1 MRRHVPVCRPNGR
14 KFFGL
19 LVLLAYLL
27 TLAGEVSGKSS
38 LEHLNYRNPYVLPVA
53 PIPEGS
59 EIEHFF
65 GTWGVLDSQRRGITG
80 AMTIGPKRIKHANYD
95 PIFDQFYKVLLVTSE
110 YAVLV
115 VYYKNPVRVG
125 FITRFE
131 LLTLR
136 RDPKDGEL
144 LLLVGRR
151 NDFRLNRE
159 PLTRPL
165 EFYRRLLDDPNE
177 RVLPPYS
184 GPWGQWA
191 FSVYEPYK
199 K

>member
-1 MRRHVPVCRPNGR
+1 
-14 KFFGL
+14 
-19 LVLLAYLL
+19 
-27 TLAGEVSGKSS
+27 
-38 LEHLNYRNPYVLPVA
+38 
-53 PIPEGS
+53 
-59 EIEHFF
+59 
-65 GTWGVLDSQRRGITG
+65 
-80 AMTIGPKRIKHANYD
+80 
-95 PIFDQFYKVLLVTSE
+95 
-110 YAVLV
+110 
-115 VYYKNPVRVG
+115 
-125 FITRFE
+125 

-191 FSVYEPYK
+191 FSVYKPYK